1 MRTAHFLSS
10 YLLREISKQ
19 WRWEEVMGLF
29 KSKGRTIMNYE
40 FVYEEEFLIIK
51 LSGSAEVNERLLT
64 KESLTPYLQQ
74 SHQKVIIDL
83 ENLAKNGGVY
93 IIGVLNT
100 IKKEFQLL
108 DGEVKLCSLK
118 PELYRYFQ
126 ENRLDQ
132 IFDIGQ
138 SVESTKQSF
147 KERNNDS

>member
-1 MRTAHFLSS
+1 
-10 YLLREISKQ
+10 
-19 WRWEEVMGLF
+19 MGLF
-29 KSKGRTIMNYE
+29 ESRGRPIMNYK

-51 LSGSAEVNERLLT
+51 LLGSAEVNERLSVKRHLA
-64 KESLTPYLQQ
+64 PYLQG
-74 SHQKVIIDL
+74 SSQKVIVDL
-83 ENLAKNGGVY
+83 EDLEGLDEPGGVY
-93 IIGVLNT
+93 IVGVLNT

-108 DGEVKLCSLK
+108 GGEVKLCSLE
-118 PELYRYFQ
+118 PGLYRYFE

>member
-1 MRTAHFLSS
+1 
-10 YLLREISKQ
+10 
-19 WRWEEVMGLF
+19 MGLF
-29 KSKGRTIMNYE
+29 EPRGRTIMNYE
-40 FVYEEEFLIIK
+40 FVYEEDFLIIK

-64 KESLTPYLQQ
+64 KESLPRYLQQ
-74 SHQKVIIDL
+74 PHQKVIIDL
-83 ENLAKNGGVY
+83 ENLAENEGVY

-138 SVESTKQSF
+138 SVELIKESF
-147 KERNNDS
+147 KERNNDG

>member
-1 MRTAHFLSS
+1 
-10 YLLREISKQ
+10 
-19 WRWEEVMGLF
+19 
-29 KSKGRTIMNYE
+29 MNYE
-40 FVYEEEFLIIK
+40 FVYEEGFLIIR
-51 LSGSAEVNERLLT
+51 LSGTAGVNERLLA

-74 SHQKVIIDL
+74 SYQKVIIDL
-83 ENLAKNGGVY
+83 ENLAENGGVY
-93 IIGVLNT
+93 ILGVLNT

-132 IFDIGQ
+132 IFDIGP

-147 KERNNDS
+147 KERNHDG